1 MYSSLLPLYENASG
15 QKVNGD
21 KTALY
26 FSHNTP
32 QDRRTSIT
40 SLFGTSPSSTH
51 FEKYLGLP
59 VVIGR
64 AKKQAFLE
72 VKDRIWKRLQGW
84 KEKFLSQAGREILIK
99 AVIQAI
105 PTYAMSVFSFPT
117 GLCVD
122 ICSMANRFWWGQRE
136 GSRKIHWLSK
146 EKLITSKAKGGIG
159 FCDLRL
165 FNRALL
171 ARQGWRLMQNPQSLV
186 ARLLKAK
193 YFPHADFLDAAIPA
207 NASYVWRSICAA
219 NVVLKAGLRWRI
231 GTGSRVKIWKDAWLP
246 SPTTHRV
253 LSPISVLD
261 QNATVDSLIEIGR
274 AHV

>member
-1 MYSSLLPLYENASG
+1 
-15 QKVNGD
+15 
-21 KTALY
+21 
-26 FSHNTP
+26 
-32 QDRRTSIT
+32 
-40 SLFGTSPSSTH
+40 
-51 FEKYLGLP
+51 
-59 VVIGR
+59 
-64 AKKQAFLE
+64 
-72 VKDRIWKRLQGW
+72 
-84 KEKFLSQAGREILIK
+84 
-99 AVIQAI
+99 
-105 PTYAMSVFSFPT
+105 MSVFSFPA

-146 EKLITSKAKGGIG
+146 EKLITPKAKGGIG
-159 FCDLRL
+159 FRDLRL
-165 FNRALL
+165 FNQALL

-193 YFPHADFLDAAIPA
+193 YFPHADFLDAAIPV

-261 QNATVDSLIEIGR
+261 QNATVDSLIDEETR
-274 AHV
+274 AGINLLFNGFFGQEMLL